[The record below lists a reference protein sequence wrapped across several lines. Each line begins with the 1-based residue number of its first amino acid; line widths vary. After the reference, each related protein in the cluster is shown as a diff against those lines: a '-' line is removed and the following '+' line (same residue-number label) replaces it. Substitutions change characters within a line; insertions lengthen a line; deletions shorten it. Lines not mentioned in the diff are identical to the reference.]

1 MKVCIL
7 GNGLTSLTLAKAL
20 VNIGVSTDVFFS
32 KNDKKN
38 DKSRTLGISKS
49 NAYLQ
54 YLAYHQ
60 GQAGFK
66 TGMYKTKKALLE
78 VAKKTALSKKIFDR
92 QLKKC
97 M

>member
-1 MKVCIL
+1 MCIRD
-7 GNGLTSLTLAKAL
+7 S
-20 VNIGVSTDVFFS
+20 
-32 KNDKKN
+32 
-38 DKSRTLGISKS
+38 
-49 NAYLQ
+49 Q

-66 TGMYKTKKALLE
+66 TGAYKTKKALLE